1 MVKDL
6 GSQKANITIGQLV
19 PMVLSARREL
29 RKGLS
34 TSKIPKVP
42 TPLNVKTIKHEC
54 DSIID
59 VQSNG
64 SMYILM

>member
-1 MVKDL
+1 
-6 GSQKANITIGQLV
+6 
-19 PMVLSARREL
+19 
-29 RKGLS
+29 
-34 TSKIPKVP
+34 
-42 TPLNVKTIKHEC
+42 LNVKTIKHEC